1 MKPLEPFEKI
11 PPAGPLV
18 PDVEGDLTE
27 ADNNA
32 AYVDN
37 QYADFAAELRYHI
50 SVTKQDLTEPF
61 PPSEIVRLER
71 LLGIYRTAWEGLI
84 RAVDE
89 EARN

>member
-1 MKPLEPFEKI
+1 MKRLEPFDSL

-32 AYVDN
+32 AYVDD

-50 SVTKQDLTEPF
+50 SVTKQDLTETF
-61 PPSEIVRLER
+61 PPDCRARLEV
-71 LLGIYRTAWEGLI
+71 LLALYRAAWEGLREI
-84 RAVDE
+84 ANSE
-89 EARN
+89 